1 MKKIFASLILVI
13 AASATVMAQGK
24 GAQFQFKDKN
34 DSYDFST
41 VKEGADAVHVFEFKN
56 TGDKPLI
63 IQNAEGS
70 CGCTTPE
77 WPKTP
82 ILPGKS
88 SAITVKYDTK
98 DRVGPINKSVY
109 IKSNATNNNA
119 GERYEIKIKGNVTAK

>member
-1 MKKIFASLILVI
+1 MKKILASVILVVMASLTAL
-13 AASATVMAQGK
+13 AQGK

-34 DSYDFST
+34 DTYDFGT
-41 VKEGADAVHVFEFKN
+41 VKEGADAVHIFEFKN

-98 DRVGPINKSVY
+98 GRVGPINKSVY
-109 IKSNATNNNA
+109 IKSNATNSG
-119 GERYEIKIKGNVTAK
+119 GERYELKIKGNVVAK